1 MTINK
6 DDLYPN
12 DWNYD
17 YLPQITPTL
26 DSYDGDFDQVI
37 VNEIVLWKVNRYPI
51 IDDAILKE
59 LNGIKKTDESILPV
73 ALKTL
78 LLKLLNCH
86 GIQLPMASTI
96 LRFKNPKLFQIIDQR
111 VYRLI
116 YGKKMKLPG
125 SYNITNLEKLTDLY
139 IQYLKD
145 LRKKCDEL
153 NIPFEKADRILWMA
167 DKRINKDK
175 PLDDY

>member
-1 MTINK
+1 MTISR
-6 DDLYPN
+6 DDLEPN

-17 YLPQITPTL
+17 YLPQITPML

-37 VNEIVLWKVNRYPI
+37 VNKIVLWKVNRYPI
-51 IDDAILKE
+51 IDNAILQE
-59 LNGIKKTDESILPV
+59 LNSIKKTDKSILPV
-73 ALKTL
+73 ALTAL

-125 SYNITNLEKLTDLY
+125 FYNITNLKKLADLY
-139 IQYLKD
+139 LQYLKD
-145 LRKKCDEL
+145 LRTKCDEL

-175 PLDDY
+175 PLDNY

>member
-1 MTINK
+1 MIISK
-6 DDLYPN
+6 DDLAPN
-12 DWNYD
+12 DRNYG
-17 YLPQITPTL
+17 YLPQLTPIL

-37 VNEIVLWKVNRYPI
+37 VNKIVLWKVNRYPI
-51 IDDAILKE
+51 IDDAILDE
-59 LNGIKKTDESILPV
+59 INGIKKTDVTISPGAV
-73 ALKTL
+73 KTL
-78 LLKLLNCH
+78 ILKLLRCH

-111 VYRLI
+111 VYRVI

-125 SYNITNLEKLTDLY
+125 PYNISNLKKLADLY
-139 IQYLKD
+139 LQYLKD
-145 LRKKCDEL
+145 LRNKCDEL

-175 PLDDY
+175 RLDNY

>member
-1 MTINK
+1 M
-6 DDLYPN
+6 
-12 DWNYD
+12 
-17 YLPQITPTL
+17 L

-37 VNEIVLWKVNRYPI
+37 LNKIVLWKVNRYPI
-51 IDDAILKE
+51 IDDAIIEE
-59 LNGIKKTDESILPV
+59 LNGIKKTDEAISPV
-73 ALKTL
+73 SLKALI
-78 LLKLLNCH
+78 LKLLNCH

-111 VYRLI
+111 VYRVI

-125 SYNITNLEKLTDLY
+125 SYNIINREKLADLY
-139 IQYLKD
+139 LQYLKD
-145 LRKKCDEL
+145 LRNKCDEL

-175 PLDDY
+175 RLDNY

>member
-1 MTINK
+1 MIISK
-6 DDLYPN
+6 DDLEPN
-12 DWNYD
+12 DWSYD
-17 YLPQITPTL
+17 YLPQITPML

-37 VNEIVLWKVNRYPI
+37 VNKIVLWKVNRYPI
-51 IDDAILKE
+51 INDAILE
-59 LNGIKKTDESILPV
+59 EINGIKKTDKTISLV
-73 ALKTL
+73 AVKTL
-78 LLKLLNCH
+78 ILKLLNCH

-111 VYRLI
+111 VYRVI

-125 SYNITNLEKLTDLY
+125 SYNISNREKIADLY
-139 IQYLKD
+139 LQYLKD
-145 LRKKCDEL
+145 LRNKCDEL

-175 PLDDY
+175 RLDNY

>member
-1 MTINK
+1 MVICR
-6 DDLYPN
+6 DDLEPN

-17 YLPQITPTL
+17 YLPQITPML

-37 VNEIVLWKVNRYPI
+37 VNKIVLWKVNRYPI

-59 LNGIKKTDESILPV
+59 LNGIKKTDESISPV
-73 ALKTL
+73 VIKAL
-78 LLKLLNCH
+78 LLKLLGCH

-111 VYRLI
+111 VYRVI

-125 SYNITNLEKLTDLY
+125 SYNINNREKLADLY
-139 IQYLKD
+139 LQYLED
-145 LRKKCDEL
+145 LRNKCEEL
-153 NIPFEKADRILWMA
+153 SIPFEKADRIFWVA

-175 PLDDY
+175 PLDNY

>member
-1 MTINK
+1 MALSR
-6 DDLYPN
+6 DDLQSD

-17 YLPQITPTL
+17 YLPEITSML
-26 DSYDGDFDQVI
+26 DSYGGDFDQVI
-37 VNEIVLWKVNRYPI
+37 VNKVVLWKVNRYPI
-51 IDDAILKE
+51 IDDAILQE
-59 LNGIKKTDESILPV
+59 LNGIKKSDESVSPV
-73 ALKTL
+73 VLRTL
-78 LLKLLNCH
+78 LLKLLSCH

-125 SYNITNLEKLTDLY
+125 SYNIANLEKLVDLY
-139 IQYLKD
+139 IQYLKT
-145 LRKKCDEL
+145 LRNQCDQL

-167 DKRINKDK
+167 DRRINKDE
-175 PLDDY
+175 PLDNH

>member
-1 MTINK
+1 MIISR
-6 DDLYPN
+6 DDLEPN

-17 YLPQITPTL
+17 YLPKITPML
-26 DSYDGDFDQVI
+26 DSYDGDFNQVT
-37 VNEIVLWKVNRYPI
+37 VNKIVLWKVNRYPI
-51 IDDAILKE
+51 IDDTILE
-59 LNGIKKTDESILPV
+59 EINGIKKTDDKISSV
-73 ALKTL
+73 AVKTL
-78 LLKLLNCH
+78 ILKLLSCH

-111 VYRLI
+111 VYRVI

-125 SYNITNLEKLTDLY
+125 SYNISNREKLADLY
-139 IQYLKD
+139 LQYLKD
-145 LRKKCDEL
+145 LRNKCDEL

-175 PLDDY
+175 RLDNY

>member
-1 MTINK
+1 MAISK
-6 DDLYPN
+6 DDLHPN
-12 DWNYD
+12 DWNYN
-17 YLPQITPTL
+17 YLPQITPML
-26 DSYDGDFDQVI
+26 DSYDGDFDHVI
-37 VNEIVLWKVNRYPI
+37 LNKIVLWKINRYPL
-51 IDDAILKE
+51 IDEDILQE
-59 LNGIKKTDESILPV
+59 LNKIKKTDGSILPS

-78 LLKLLNCH
+78 LLKLLGCH

-111 VYRLI
+111 VFRLL

-125 SYNITNLEKLTDLY
+125 SYNITNLEKLADIY

-145 LRKKCDEL
+145 LRNKCDEL
-153 NIPFEKADRILWMA
+153 DVPFEKADRVLWMA

-175 PLDDY
+175 LLDNY